1 MRYLACAQKK
11 PKRANKVIA
20 LKDTREPAIRKVMR
34 KRLTLIF
41 GMLALLAM
49 LFVFGCPFYR
59 IFGIPCP
66 CCGVTRAWIAF
77 ICGDVRLAFA
87 YHGLF
92 PVIPLVG
99 ILYINKGVLRI
110 IRSQWTDVVLYIMTA
125 AIFLYAIMRWLG
137 YVVMP

>member
-1 MRYLACAQKK
+1 MRYLTCVQKK
-11 PKRANKVIA
+11 PKGANKVIA
-20 LKDTREPAIRKVMR
+20 LKDMREPAIRKVVR
-34 KRLTLIF
+34 KKITLIF
-41 GMLALLAM
+41 GMLVLLAI
-49 LFVFGCPFYR
+49 LFAYGCPFYR
-59 IFGIPCP
+59 MFGIPCP

-77 ICGDVRLAFA
+77 MRGDIRLAFA

-110 IRSQWTDVVLYIMTA
+110 VRSRWTDVALYIMTGTV
-125 AIFLYAIMRWLG
+125 FLYAIMRWLG